1 MKKQRWIGVCLLF
14 VGLAATAAILRVGAN
29 EGPRTVVVSAKRF
42 EFSPKE
48 ITLKKGE
55 PVKLQLTTDDV
66 THGFLQK
73 ALGIDATI
81 KPGETA
87 EVVLVPQ
94 TAGRFTTICDHF
106 CGAGHGNM
114 KMTIVVE

>member
-1 MKKQRWIGVCLLF
+1 MKNQRWIGVCLLF
-14 VGLAATAAILRVGAN
+14 VGLAATAATLRVDAN

-66 THGFLQK
+66 TH
-73 ALGIDATI
+73 
-81 KPGETA
+81 E
-87 EVVLVPQ
+87 
-94 TAGRFTTICDHF
+94 GRAHRPES
-106 CGAGHGNM
+106 GHGTRPNQSGS
-114 KMTIVVE
+114 